1 MSRCCGLFCSDDEL
15 QWHLAL
21 KTHNYGDFSFAISQ
35 ANSQFEDQGQ
45 VFNTPYATF
54 IGVYDGHGGPDA
66 SRFLNSRMF
75 SNLHRFVTED
85 GGVSIE
91 VIKKAFRA
99 SEEEFLQMVG
109 RSWQSCPHFVSVG
122 SCCLVGVIVE
132 DMLYLGNLGDSRAV
146 LGRNRIPGEN
156 EVVAERLTSDHNVMD
171 EEVRNEVINQHP
183 DDSRILVHI
192 RGAWRI
198 KGIIQVSRTI
208 GDYYLKNPEFS
219 RSPLYQQLFPS
230 ATPFNRPVI
239 TSEPSVGRRR
249 LRPHDLFVIF
259 ASDGLWEQLS
269 DEAAVK
275 MVTRNPRAGIAKRLV
290 RAALNEAAK
299 KRNMSY
305 GSLKGTPKGERR
317 QIHDDITVIVIYLDH
332 HFTGENFHCT
342 NAPVD
347 MFSHEPQD
355 YGDGFFP

>member
-1 MSRCCGLFCSDDEL
+1 MSWCCGRFCSDDEL

-21 KTHNYGDFSFAISQ
+21 KAHNYGDFSFAISQ

-45 VFNTPYATF
+45 VFSTPYATF

-75 SNLHRFVTED
+75 ANLHRFVTED

-156 EVVAERLTSDHNVMD
+156 EVVAERLTSDHNVKD

-192 RGAWRI
+192 RGTWRI

-219 RSPLYQQLFPS
+219 RSPLYQRLFPS

-305 GSLKGTPKGERR
+305 GNLKGIPKGNRR
-317 QIHDDITVIVIYLDH
+317 EIHDDITVIVIYLDH
-332 HFTGENFHCT
+332 KFTGENFHCT

-347 MFSHEPQD
+347 MFSHEPH
-355 YGDGFFP
+355 